1 VNDISLRLNAAES
14 AILRDLVEQMR
25 NLVKESDAT
34 DPVRGRL
41 FPDAYNDDEDAA
53 AYRGMT
59 GGDLSAL
66 KLEALDRVSES
77 LGQRGPT
84 RVELGQEDAE
94 AWVRSL
100 TDMRL
105 AIGTRLGV
113 TEAVMDRDPDRSDPD
128 FAALQ
133 TLHWL
138 GWLQERILEQMVPR
152 GDPSS

>member
-1 VNDISLRLNAAES
+1 VSDIYLELNATEA

-25 NLVKESDAT
+25 ALVKESDAA

-41 FPDAYNDDEDAA
+41 FPDAYEDKEDAE

-59 GGDLSAL
+59 GGDLSTL

-77 LGQRGPT
+77 LGQRGST
-84 RVELGQEDAE
+84 RIAVNQEGAE
-94 AWVRSL
+94 AWIRVL

-113 TEAVMDRDPDRSDPD
+113 TEGTMDHEPDDSDPD
-128 FAALQ
+128 FAPLQ

-138 GWLQERILEQMVPR
+138 GWLQERILEQMVP
-152 GDPSS
+152 

>member
-1 VNDISLRLNAAES
+1 VSDISLRLNAAES

-25 NLVKESDAT
+25 SLVKESDAT

-41 FPDAYNDDEDAA
+41 FPEAYEDDEDAA

-66 KLEALDRVSES
+66 KLEALDRVSDS
-77 LGQRGPT
+77 LGQRGST
-84 RVELGQEDAE
+84 RIELGQEDAE

-113 TEAVMDRDPDRSDPD
+113 TEATMDLEPDSSDPD

-138 GWLQERILEQMVPR
+138 GWLQERILEQMVP
-152 GDPSS
+152 